1 LTARPAIGYFP
12 AFAAPDYSSMPKSA
26 TSPKSFEAAV
36 SELEAIVQEMESGKL
51 PLEDALARY
60 QRGVGLLR
68 YCQETLADAEQR
80 VKVLEGET
88 LADFAGGDS
97 TQ

>member
-1 LTARPAIGYFP
+1 
-12 AFAAPDYSSMPKSA
+12 MPKSA
-26 TSPKSFEAAV
+26 PPPKSFEAAV

-51 PLEDALARY
+51 PLEEALARY

-68 YCQETLADAEQR
+68 FCQGTLADAEQR

-88 LADFAGGDS
+88 LIDFAGEGK
-97 TQ
+97 QP